1 MNELTLVTKP
11 TDLDLVDESTELS
24 AESKPSSVIVIAT
37 MDPPCEVE
45 LKVER
50 HDIVIE
56 TKKPEIVIDSKEF
69 NIEFG
74 TICPVG
80 GGEENAGQ
88 NIGGGEELYIGKS
101 GVLLDFR
108 TLVAGT
114 GIDLET
120 VGDTVVI
127 DSTGSDK
134 CLANCLATDQIGDCV
149 YVTGPRISDRK
160 QVTKIDPLVDP
171 PQIFTGVICE
181 KTSPTECVL
190 QIAGEY
196 EAPYAFNFTDIY
208 YVGFDGRISALPPMP
223 RTSRECVAWQKIG
236 HGVAVNTIEIRV
248 GWDVDQR
255 LGNWLENL

>member
-1 MNELTLVTKP
+1 MSELTLVTKP

-24 AESKPSSVIVIAT
+24 AESKPASVIVIAT

-56 TKKPEIVIDSKEF
+56 TKKPEIVIGSKEF

-108 TLVAGT
+108 TLVAGI

-149 YVTGPRISDRK
+149 YVTGPRLSDRK

-171 PQIFTGVICE
+171 PQIFAGVICE
-181 KTSPTECVL
+181 KTSPTECLL

-196 EAPYAFNFTDIY
+196 ETPYPVNFADIY
-208 YVGFDGRISALPPMP
+208 YVGFDGRLSDVPPMP
-223 RTSRECVAWQKIG
+223 TTAIEIVVWQK
-236 HGVAVNTIEIRV
+236 VARPIDTNVIEIRI
-248 GWDVDQR
+248 GWHLDQR
-255 LGNWLENL
+255 RGNWLENL